1 MLSKKFV
8 SPSMAIAAML
18 FDSAGVAPSSRP
30 ILVGTELKEIE
41 AFIQ

>member
-1 MLSKKFV
+1 MPTKKFV

-18 FDSAGVAPSSRP
+18 FDSDGVAPSSRP
-30 ILVGTELKEIE
+30 TLVGAELKEIE